1 MNGKE
6 GIFLDYREY
15 KSLRKRKHRQDQ
27 KEQDIAKKKFLR
39 FTSQVLLSAIL
50 LLATLIVIKIDIK
63 TKDVIYKEVYEKSF
77 QFAVVNDLYQT
88 YFGHVFPIKKAEKV
102 TAVFNERMTYEEA
115 SIYKDGVKLKVAPSY
130 LVPFLESGIV
140 VFMGEK
146 EGYGNTIIVQQVN
159 GMDVWYGNVVL
170 KDIKMY
176 DYVEKGSLLGEC
188 NSDTLYMV
196 FQKEGSF
203 LDYKDYLS

>member
-6 GIFLDYREY
+6 GIFLGYTEY
-15 KSLRKRKHRQDQ
+15 KSLKKRKNKKDK
-27 KEQDIAKKKFLR
+27 KEQDQAKIKILR
-39 FTSQVLLSAIL
+39 FTSQILISAIILLS
-50 LLATLIVIKIDIK
+50 TLIVMKIDVK

-77 QFAVVNDLYQT
+77 QFAVVNDLYQK
-88 YFGHVFPIKKAEKV
+88 YFGNIFPIKQIEKV
-102 TAVFNERMTYEEA
+102 QAVFNEQITYEEA
-115 SIYKDGVKLKVAPSY
+115 SIYKDGVKLNVSPSY

-140 VFMGEK
+140 VYMGEK
-146 EGYGNTIIVQQVN
+146 EGYGNTVIIQQVN
-159 GMDVWYGNVVL
+159 GIDVWYGNVTL

-203 LDYKDYLS
+203 LNYKDYLS